1 MWVANFKVWH
11 KGSLFIA
18 LWEKYKLHA
27 YSRYL
32 NTYKENKVPK
42 IMREAVFW
50 GENSSKAVDFIR
62 LWPSSK
68 IIYSEKNRVIF
79 STNAIKSFH
88 STVLSSEVFLMNP
101 ILEEYGWQLWTLGSS
116 NKENLIKF
124 YEKIGEM
131 KEMAKIELIDIRKAT
146 LEEFSLISK
155 PTINFRD
162 IEWWQKAMQ
171 EGYYEYP
178 RKISLEDLAKK
189 LNVPFSTLKDHL
201 RKTERSLMKE
211 MSKKYANPLYSE
223 SLLNK
228 ETNNS

>member
-1 MWVANFKVWH
+1 MWVADFRVWH

-18 LWEKYKLHA
+18 LWDKYKLHA

-32 NTYKENKVPK
+32 NTYEERGVPK

-50 GENSSKAVDFIR
+50 GENSNKAVDFIR

-101 ILEEYGWQLWTLGSS
+101 ILEEYGWQFWTLGSS
-116 NKENLIKF
+116 SKENLLKFFNKIKSMQ
-124 YEKIGEM
+124 GE
-131 KEMAKIELIDIRKAT
+131 AKIELIQIKKAT
-146 LEEFSLISK
+146 LDEFSLVSK
-155 PTINFRD
+155 PTIDFRD
-162 IEWWQKAMQ
+162 VEWWQRAMN

-178 RKISLEDLAKK
+178 RKISLKDLSKK
-189 LNVPFSTLKDHL
+189 LGVPFSTLKDHL
-201 RKTERSLMKE
+201 RKTELSLMKE
-211 MSKKYANPLYSE
+211 ISRKYANPLYSE